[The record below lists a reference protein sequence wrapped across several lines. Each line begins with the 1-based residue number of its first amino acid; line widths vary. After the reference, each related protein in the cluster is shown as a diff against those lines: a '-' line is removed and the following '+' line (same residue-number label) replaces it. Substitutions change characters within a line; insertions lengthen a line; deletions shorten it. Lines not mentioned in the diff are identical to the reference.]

1 MQDRINRGV
10 WTIFLV
16 CLCLGW
22 GVTVLAAPQPLTLGE
37 AMLLALK
44 HNPALAAA
52 GMAVETAEA
61 DLAKARARFLP
72 TVNFQESYNFSDSP
86 SQVFMSK
93 LNQRV
98 FTGQDFLLNNLNN
111 PNAYGNFRTGLV
123 MRQPL
128 FQAGEAALGY
138 KQARLGRE
146 MAAAYVLSARQQLL
160 FQVTQA
166 YFGLQLAQENLAVV
180 QQAHRTAAAHLKIAQ
195 TRFKAGTT
203 VHSDVLSAEVHLAK
217 LTQEEMTAASQVK
230 IAQSGLATVV
240 GRPEAGARPLAPA
253 PKTPAPLPPQL
264 DDLKQTAQDKRPDL
278 RHLTLAA
285 RVAQQEYAKAR
296 LNYLPRLHVVAEYEV
311 DQRRLFGSSADS
323 YTVMALLNFNL
334 FNGLTDL
341 ARVRETRAKETQ
353 ARDLKRDLEDRVRHQ
368 VTEAI
373 LNLKTAH
380 ERLKVAEQAVAQ
392 ARESLRLIR
401 LRYESGLTIL
411 VDLLSAEDATKNAE
425 LGQVAALFDTY
436 LAQAGLDLALG
447 TISGPVA
454 EGGKP

>member
-1 MQDRINRGV
+1 MGRRAFIII
-10 WTIFLV
+10 W
-16 CLCLGW
+16 LCLGW
-22 GVTVLAAPQPLTLGE
+22 GLTALAAAPPLTLGE

-44 HNPALAAA
+44 HNPALKAA
-52 GMAVETAEA
+52 GMTVETAEA

-72 TVNFQESYNFSDSP
+72 TVNFNETYNFSDNP
-86 SQVFMSK
+86 TQVFMSK

-98 FTGQDFLLNNLNN
+98 FTSQDFLLNNLNN
-111 PNAYGNFRTGLV
+111 PNAFGNFRTGLV

-128 FQAGEAALGY
+128 FQAGEAYLGY

-146 MAAAYVLSARQQLL
+146 MAAAYVLSCRQQLL

-166 YFGLQLAQENLAVV
+166 YFGLQLAQEKLAVV
-180 QQAHRTAAAHLKIAQ
+180 QQARHTAAAHLKIAQ
-195 TRFKAGTT
+195 SRFKAGT
-203 VHSDVLSAEVHLAK
+203 VVRSDVLSAEVHLAK

-230 IAQSGLATVV
+230 IARSALGTVV
-240 GRPEAGARPLAPA
+240 GLAEAGERPLAPA
-253 PKTPAPLPPQL
+253 PREPAPLPPRL
-264 DDLKQTAQDKRPDL
+264 DDLRQTAQEKRPDL
-278 RHLTLAA
+278 KHLELAA
-285 RVAQQEYAKAR
+285 RVAQQESSKAR
-296 LNYLPRLHVVAEYEV
+296 LSYLPRLHVVAEYDV

-334 FNGLTDL
+334 FNGLADL
-341 ARVRETRAKETQ
+341 ARVKETRAKETQ
-353 ARDLKRDLEDRVRHQ
+353 ARDLKRDLEDRIRHQ

-373 LNLKTAH
+373 LNLRTAH
-380 ERLKVAEQAVAQ
+380 ERLKVAKAAVAQ

-411 VDLLSAEDATKNAE
+411 VDLLNAEDATKNAE
-425 LGQVAALFDTY
+425 LSRVGALFDTY

-454 EGGKP
+454 ERGKP